1 MLSQI
6 IQLML
11 QQSSVVAGY
20 LLTFIV
26 VGAFAVYPSV
36 APVGLASGCSPFGF
50 VLATMLVAL
59 AGTLTLGIFRRSPV
73 VPSSSQVRGRV
84 LLGTLFFLEHACL
97 LFALTHLQVPV
108 AMSLIYVYPFIIGVV
123 GVVTGAYSPSLILFG
138 SLLLCLLGI
147 TLVLGFAPEQVSSLG
162 IVFALTQAVLAASRI
177 MLASRLARAADG
189 LALTIQML
197 IVGVSLAVITAPLVS
212 ITFPSDLIGW
222 FAILAAGMSG
232 MVGHTCL
239 IWALQRIGAVPF
251 GVIMNLEPIVAALL
265 AALIAGQILTRT
277 QYAGALLVVAAVC
290 WYGIAERKKYQV
302 T

>member
-1 MLSQI
+1 MR
-6 IQLML
+6 
-11 QQSSVVAGY
+11 QQSSIVAGY

-36 APVGLASGCSPFGF
+36 APVALAAGCSPFGF

-59 AGTLTLGIFRRSPV
+59 AGTLTLGIIRGSPV
-73 VPSSSQVRGRV
+73 IPSSSEVWGRGV
-84 LLGTLFFLEHACL
+84 LGTLFFLEHACL
-97 LFALTHLQVPV
+97 LFALTHLKVPV
-108 AMSLIYVYPFIIGVV
+108 AMSLIYVYPFIIGVI
-123 GVVTGAYSPSLILFG
+123 GVVTGACTPSLILFG

-162 IVFALTQAVLAASRI
+162 IAFALTQAVLAASRI

-197 IVGVSLAVITAPLVS
+197 TVGVSLAAITSPMVLIS
-212 ITFPSDLIGW
+212 FPSASTGW

-232 MVGHTCL
+232 MIGHTCL
-239 IWALQRIGAVPF
+239 IWALQRIGAVSF
-251 GVIMNLEPIVAALL
+251 GVMMNLEPIVAAFL
-265 AALIAGQILTRT
+265 AALVAGQILTGT

-290 WYGIAERKKYQV
+290 WYGVVERKNIPSDLGV
-302 T
+302 S